1 MKITDIRI
9 KKCIRPGPMKA
20 IVSVTLDN
28 EMAIHDIKVI
38 YAQERYF
45 VVMPNRKNFDGTYR
59 DIVHPI
65 NSSSR
70 NYFEKEIISAY
81 MALSDNDSD
90 AAEIEA

>member
-9 KKCIRPGPMKA
+9 KKCSKPGPMKA
-20 IVSVTLDN
+20 IVSVTLDD
-28 EMAIHDIKVI
+28 ELAIHDIKVI

-65 NSSSR
+65 NSNSR
-70 NYFEKEIISAY
+70 SYFEKEIISTY
-81 MALSDNDSD
+81 LALPDNDS
-90 AAEIEA
+90 AETEPEA